1 MYSLGLNNTPRISFK
16 LIKSRIKNIRRFKQ
30 GASRCKMAGAGFHC
44 FSKLR
49 ALTPRIATIR
59 ITDWQSA
66 LNHTAYC
73 QLPLWGLIWTLRT
86 VQTCG
91 NPLSN
96 VNSCL
101 WQSAV
106 RPFSLWQSAEYT
118 PRSANTGLKI
128 WARSLAMEW
137 NLTPAILHRETAC
150 LICRIFLKRDFT
162 SLKLIRGAMYR
173 TKLHTNG
180 LSVHTI

>member
-1 MYSLGLNNTPRISFK
+1 MVCQLRPLMYSLGLNNTPHISFK
-16 LIKSRIKNIRRFKQ
+16 LVKSRIKNIQPFKQ
-30 GASRCKMAGAGFHC
+30 GASRCKMVGAGFQC
-44 FSKLR
+44 IAKLH

-59 ITDWQSA
+59 ITAWQSA
-66 LNHTAYC
+66 LNHTSDC

-96 VNSCL
+96 VNSWL

-118 PRSANTGLKI
+118 PRSANTGLSI
-128 WARSLAMEW
+128 WAWSLEMEW
-137 NLTPAILHRETAC
+137 NPAPAILHRETAC
-150 LICRIFLKRDFT
+150 LKCCIYLKRHKF
-162 SLKLIRGAMYR
+162 K
-173 TKLHTNG
+173 TNTR
-180 LSVHTI
+180 SNV